1 MPVQFTHLCSA
12 VDSLIKKVLDY
23 IYFHIVVFTWSL
35 LQFIL
40 LTTQLMWSCQ
50 ISRFPVT
57 EMSPWCIYSVVCG
70 TKLAETESLDGW
82 EWFVFGSFCHS
93 HILCQRLNFR
103 EQMWKC
109 LVHRQ
114 YLRTVFARLSNFSIC
129 EYEFWVHLTKKTKKI
144 NDTPPLELV
153 TWSPPQHHHRINAL
167 PCDSTTY
174 CSDNLFWFYLLFY
187 VLSQ

>member
-1 MPVQFTHLCSA
+1 M
-12 VDSLIKKVLDY
+12 LDY

-129 EYEFWVHLTKKTKKI
+129 EYEFWVHLTKKNQKNQWHPT
-144 NDTPPLELV
+144 
-153 TWSPPQHHHRINAL
+153 TWIGHMITTTAPSQNKCTAL
-167 PCDSTTY
+167 WLY
-174 CSDNLFWFYLLFY
+174 NLLFWQFVLILFI
-187 VLSQ
+187 VLCFKPVKTRDLVPW